1 MTRQKRIHIL
11 WYVLSDFLLTA
22 LAWAIFFKIQ
32 LQAAKNEKQIFPL
45 YIQEFN
51 LWQGLIIFPL
61 GFIIGYAL
69 TGAYD
74 SVYSKSRWN
83 EMIHTFLGCT
93 LGTAIIFLVTI
104 DFYSK
109 EFLMLYV
116 NTFFTLLAVLFVLQ
130 YGGRLMILSIAKW
143 QLSSGKISFNTL
155 LIGDVKSIPKVFNDM
170 DSSRGWTGYR
180 ITGYLTPRNTDI
192 ETGNE
197 FPRLGDYHD
206 IEKIIKTNHIQEV
219 ILAPDKNNRD
229 EAENLVKLL
238 ARLDVKIK
246 IAPDSFD
253 ILSGSVKTSNLLGSA
268 FIDIDT
274 GLMPAWQQHIKRVI
288 DLLISILGLVLL
300 SPLMLYAALRVRSSS
315 PGPVIYSQ
323 ERIGYKGKPFRI
335 FKFRSMYLEAEK
347 EGPQLS
353 NSQDPRITAW
363 GRTMRKWRIDEL
375 PQLWNVIRGEMSLVG
390 PRPERQFF
398 IDQVSAM
405 YPYYVFLQKVK
416 PGVTSW
422 GMVKF
427 GYAENVQQMADRM
440 QYDLVYLENISLAL
454 DFKIMI
460 HTLRIMLLGTG
471 K

>member
-1 MTRQKRIHIL
+1 MTRQKRIHIT

-22 LAWAIFFKIQ
+22 IAWSIFFKTQPHIF
-32 LQAAKNEKQIFPL
+32 KGNRQIFPPF
-45 YIQEFN
+45 IAEFTF
-51 LWQGLIIFPL
+51 WQGVIFFPV

-83 EMIHTFLGCT
+83 ELIYTGLACT
-93 LGTAIIFLVTI
+93 IGSMIIFIITTDV
-104 DFYSK
+104 YSK
-109 EFLMLYV
+109 ELLLLYV
-116 NTFFTLLAVLFVLQ
+116 KTFLRLLALLLFFQ
-130 YGGRLMILSIAKW
+130 YSGRLIILSIAKW
-143 QLSSGKISFNTL
+143 QLSAGKIWFNTL
-155 LIGDVKSIPKVFNDM
+155 LLGDVKAVSKIYREMNA
-170 DSSRGWTGYR
+170 SQGWTGFR
-180 ITGYLTPRNTDI
+180 IIGYLTPTNFVL
-192 ETGNE
+192 ETANE
-197 FPRLGDYHD
+197 IPCLGKYHD
-206 IEKIIKTNHIQEV
+206 IEKIIKSNRIQV
-219 ILAPDKNNRD
+219 VVLALDKKD
-229 EAENLVKLL
+229 KMEEENLVKLL
-238 ARLDVKIK
+238 ARFDVQIK
-246 IAPDSFD
+246 IVPDSFD

-288 DLLISILGLVLL
+288 DILVSTLGLVLL
-300 SPLMLYAALRVRSSS
+300 SPLMLYTALRVRSSS

-323 ERIGYKGKPFRI
+323 ERVGYKGKPFRI

-347 EGPQLS
+347 NGPQLS
-353 NSQDPRITAW
+353 NANDPRITKW

-405 YPYYVFLQKVK
+405 YPYYVFLQNVK

>member
-1 MTRQKRIHIL
+1 MTRQKKIHIS
-11 WYVLSDFLLTA
+11 WYILSDFLLTA
-22 LAWAIFFKIQ
+22 IAWAIFFKIQ
-32 LQAAKNEKQIFPL
+32 PQVLKGDRPIFPL
-45 YIQEFN
+45 SIWKFN
-51 LWQGLIIFPL
+51 FWQGVIFFPI

-69 TGAYD
+69 TGAYN

-83 EMIHTFLGCT
+83 ELIHTGLACVIGSV
-93 LGTAIIFLVTI
+93 IIFMITTDV
-104 DFYSK
+104 YSK
-109 EFLMLYV
+109 EFLLLYV
-116 NTFFTLLAVLFVLQ
+116 KTFLILVALLFFLQ
-130 YGGRLMILSIAKW
+130 FSGRLIILSIAKW
-143 QLSSGKISFNTL
+143 QLSTGKIWFNTL
-155 LIGDVKSIPKVFNDM
+155 LLGDKKEVAKIYQEMNASQ
-170 DSSRGWTGYR
+170 GWTGYS
-180 ITGYLTPRNTDI
+180 IMGYLTADNTDLVL
-192 ETGNE
+192 GNK
-197 FPRLGDYHD
+197 FVRLGEYQDV
-206 IEKIIKTNHIQEV
+206 EKIIKTNNIQEV
-219 ILAPDKNNRD
+219 VLALDHNHKD
-229 EAENLVKLL
+229 EARNLVKLL
-238 ARLDVKIK
+238 ARFDVKIK
-246 IAPDSFD
+246 IVPDSFD

-274 GLMPAWQQHIKRVI
+274 GLMPAWQQHIKRVLDI
-288 DLLISILGLVLL
+288 LLSTAGLVML
-300 SPLMLYAALRVRSSS
+300 SPLMLYTALRVRSSS

-335 FKFRSMYLEAEK
+335 FKFRSMFLEAEK
-347 EGPQLS
+347 DGPQLS
-353 NSQDPRITAW
+353 NTHDPRITIW